1 MIDISTLKKKVLSL
15 AFQGKL
21 TEQLPSDLGVDQIID
36 KCREDKQR
44 SIAEGKYKSEEF
56 RGSISTTCLKLEI
69 PYNWQYMF
77 ISDVALFQEGPGIM
91 AVDFRTEGVP
101 LIRIAGMN
109 GKVVTLKG
117 CNYLDPKM
125 VEEKWKHFKLD
136 VGDVVISSSASL
148 DRIAEVDDEAAGSIP
163 YTGLIRFK
171 MYGGI
176 DKEYFKWFLK
186 SPYYI
191 EQVNRQ
197 KKGGFIQ
204 HYGPSHLRKMIIP
217 IPPLEEQGRIS
228 EKLNQI
234 FRYIEVVEELQSEYC
249 SNLEKLKCK
258 VIDAGI
264 HGKLTEQLPEDGY
277 AEDLYNQIQDE
288 KTKLIKEG
296 KIKKEKPLPDISEDE
311 IPFEIP
317 KNWKWVRLSDVIDVR
332 DGTHD
337 SPQYQEEGVPLITSK
352 NLSTG
357 VLDFDNVKYI
367 SELDADKIN
376 ERSSVD
382 DGDILFAMIGTI
394 GNPVIVRKRKEFC
407 IKNVALFKKYEK
419 TDILIEYLYWFLM
432 LEQYEFKK
440 IVSGGLQP
448 FISLKQFRLHLMPLP
463 PLSEQKRIVEKIDAL
478 LNVFN

>member
-1 MIDISTLKKKVLSL
+1 MIDISTLKKKILSL

-36 KCREDKQR
+36 KCKEDKQI
-44 SIAEGKYKSEEF
+44 SIAEGKYKNEEF
-56 RGSISTTCLKLEI
+56 RGSISATYLGQEV
-69 PYNWQYMF
+69 PHNWRYMF
-77 ISDVALFQEGPGIM
+77 ISDMALFQEGPGIM

-109 GKVVTLKG
+109 EKVVTLKG
-117 CNYLDPKM
+117 CNYLDTKM

-148 DRIAEVDDEAAGSIP
+148 DRIAEVDDEAAGAIP

-176 DKEYFKWFLK
+176 NKEYFKWFIK
-186 SPYYI
+186 SPYYT
-191 EQVNRQ
+191 EQVNSQ

-228 EKLNQI
+228 VKLNEI
-234 FRYIEVVEELQSEYC
+234 FRYIEAIEKLQSEYC
-249 SNLEKLKCK
+249 SNLEELKSK

-264 HGKLTEQLPEDGY
+264 QGKLTEQLPKDGT
-277 AEDLYNQIQDE
+277 AEELYKQIQAKKGE
-288 KTKLIKEG
+288 LIKAG
-296 KIKKEKPLPDISEDE
+296 KIKKEKPLAEISEDE
-311 IPFEIP
+311 ISFTIP
-317 KNWKWVRLSDVIDVR
+317 QNWKWVRMSAIIDVR

-337 SPQYQEEGVPLITSK
+337 SPQYYESGIPMITSK
-352 NLSTG
+352 NLFDG
-357 VLDFDNVKYI
+357 RLDFENTKFV
-367 SELDADKIN
+367 SEEDAKKIN
-376 ERSSVD
+376 ERSFVD

-394 GNPVIVRKRKEFC
+394 GNPVLVKKEREFVV
-407 IKNVALFKKYEK
+407 KNVALFKNIDQYS
-419 TDILIEYLYWFLM
+419 LSMRYVYWYLM
-432 LEQYEFKK
+432 REQYEFKK

-448 FISLKQFRLHLMPLP
+448 FISLKQFRMHVMPLP
-463 PLSEQKRIVEKIDAL
+463 PFAEQVRIATKLELLLSEI
-478 LNVFN
+478 